1 MWIASRAE
9 SRARFCAISPARCRR
24 YGFAPVD
31 RRVTVQNLLQ
41 DFRIRHQSLTRRN
54 QPLQED
60 LSFRFLWMGSAEEVH
75 RYVGIHKGHLSY
87 PLSISAS
94 I

>member
-1 MWIASRAE
+1 
-9 SRARFCAISPARCRR
+9 
-24 YGFAPVD
+24 
-31 RRVTVQNLLQ
+31 
-41 DFRIRHQSLTRRN
+41 
-54 QPLQED
+54 